1 MLEELEL
8 DTEAKVKAFTHPY
21 RMKLLHVLKD
31 LREPATATDVARALG
46 DGPGKSHYHMR
57 ILESAGIV
65 VLSRTEVVNG
75 IIARYYEPAAKRFNV
90 KGEALGSGADAGLR
104 DDVAKLIT
112 MRFRD
117 GLKAFLERTTSD
129 AAISKK
135 EAAKD
140 TGGFLYDC
148 TLYCS
153 DEDWAEVQATLES
166 ITSRFEKKIEG
177 VTPRKLFLA
186 GASDLQARVVLESSV
201 AATERSSDATDAEN
215 PPVNTRW
222 TFGITL
228 PDSSTRFRPFAPP
241 AE

>member
-46 DGPGKSHYHMR
+46 DGPGKAHYHMR

-65 VLSRTEVVNG
+65 VLARTEVVNG

-90 KGEALGSGADAGLR
+90 KEEALGHGTDAGLR
-104 DDVAKLIT
+104 ADVAKLIS

-140 TGGFLYDC
+140 TGGFLLDC

-153 DEDWAEVQATLES
+153 DEEWKTIQATLVE
-166 ITSRFEKKIEG
+166 ITGRFEKKVSG

-186 GASDLQARVVLESSV
+186 GASDLQSRLPAESALPADT
-201 AATERSSDATDAEN
+201 AA
-215 PPVNTRW
+215 NTRW

>member
-8 DTEAKVKAFTHPY
+8 DTEARVKAFTHPY

-31 LREPATATDVARALG
+31 LRAPATATDVARALG

-65 VLSRTEVVNG
+65 VLARTEVVNG

-90 KGEALGSGADAGLR
+90 KGEALGSGVDAGLR

-140 TGGFLYDC
+140 TGGFLLDC

-153 DEDWAEVQATLES
+153 DEDWQAVQAALLE
-166 ITSRFEKKIEG
+166 ITGRFEKKVAG
-177 VTPRKLFLA
+177 VTPRRLFLA
-186 GASDLQARVVLESSV
+186 GASDLQGRLPAESPVLSG
-201 AATERSSDATDAEN
+201 AAT
-215 PPVNTRW
+215 NTRW

-228 PDSSTRFRPFAPP
+228 PDASTRFRPFAPP
-241 AE
+241 AK